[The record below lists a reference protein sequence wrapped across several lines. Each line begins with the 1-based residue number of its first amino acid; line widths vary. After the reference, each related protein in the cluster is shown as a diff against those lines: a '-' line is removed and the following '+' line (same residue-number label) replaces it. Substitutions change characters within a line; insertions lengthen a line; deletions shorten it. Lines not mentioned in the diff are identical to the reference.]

1 MLNLFIYL
9 EYFFFVTD
17 NVYGM
22 VPRQQQKHSVENIA
36 ITRDSSVKNTM
47 IFENSRAVSQTE
59 AGELS
64 VSSSN

>member
-1 MLNLFIYL
+1 MVNLFIYL
-9 EYFFFVTD
+9 EKFFFVTD

-22 VPRQQQKHSVENIA
+22 VPRQQQKHSVENIT
-36 ITRDSSVKNTM
+36 ITRDSSIENTL
-47 IFENSRAVSQTE
+47 IFENLRSVSQTE

>member
-1 MLNLFIYL
+1 
-9 EYFFFVTD
+9 
-17 NVYGM
+17 M
-22 VPRQQQKHSVENIA
+22 VPRQQQKHSVENIVN
-36 ITRDSSVKNTM
+36 TRDSSVENTM